1 MDKRILLGV
10 DADLT
15 PMTQQ
20 ALRAAGALFA
30 QAAPQVSL
38 IVLTVVPV
46 LQTMTTNPGM
56 YVGQILP
63 LAMTAEQRQQAEE
76 LLSKA
81 CALLALQ
88 GVETEHVQRVQRVI
102 RLGVPAEELV
112 KVAQE
117 FHVDLLVVG
126 CRGNAF
132 RERLRRFLFGSIS
145 RSLLATAPCPV
156 MIVPPPP
163 PAPRLARP
171 TDLVK
176 WYERAVMNYL
186 QEHPGSLTVFSSQQV
201 AQQFIPPG
209 VQRPNRREIAAAAL
223 ALEHLASS
231 GILYR
236 RDIKGELLYVND

>member
-1 MDKRILLGV
+1 MDRRILLGV

-15 PMTQQ
+15 PITQQ
-20 ALRAAGALFA
+20 ALRAVGALFA
-30 QAAPQVSL
+30 QTVPSVSL
-38 IVLTVVPV
+38 IVLTVVPA

-63 LAMTAEQRQQAEE
+63 LAMTPEQRQQAEE

-81 CALLALQ
+81 CALLEMQ
-88 GVETEHVQRVQRVI
+88 GMETEHVQRVI
-102 RLGVPAEELV
+102 RLGIPLEELV

-117 FHVDLLVVG
+117 FHVDLIVVG
-126 CRGNAF
+126 SRGNTF
-132 RERLRRFLFGSIS
+132 RDKLRRFLFGSIS
-145 RSLLATAPCPV
+145 RSLLAIAPCPV
-156 MIVPPPP
+156 MIVTPPS
-163 PAPRLARP
+163 PAPRPARP

-176 WYERAVMNYL
+176 WYERAIMNYL

-209 VQRPNRREIAAAAL
+209 VQRPERREIAAAAL

>member
-10 DADLT
+10 DADLS

-30 QAAPQVSL
+30 QAVPQVSL
-38 IVLTVVPV
+38 IVLTVIPV

-56 YVGQILP
+56 YVGQVLP
-63 LAMTAEQRQQAEE
+63 LAVTPEQRQQAHD

-81 CALLALQ
+81 CTLLELQ
-88 GVETEHVQRVQRVI
+88 GVDAERVQRVI
-102 RLGVPAEELV
+102 RPGIPTEELV

-117 FHVDLLVVG
+117 FHVDLIIVG
-126 CRGNAF
+126 SRGNAF
-132 RERLRRFLFGSIS
+132 REKVRRFLFGSIS
-145 RSLLATAPCPV
+145 RSLLAVAPCPV
-156 MIVPPPP
+156 MIVTPPP
-163 PAPRLARP
+163 PAPRPAHP
-171 TDLVK
+171 ADLVR
-176 WYERAVMNYL
+176 WYEHAIMSYL
-186 QEHPGSLTVFSSQQV
+186 QEHPDSLTVFSSQQV
-201 AQQFIPPG
+201 AQRFIPPG
-209 VQRPNRREIAAAAL
+209 VQRPGRREIAAAAL